1 MEKSPGPTLPSP
13 EPSDAP
19 ISHSTKLSPEP
30 LRWMNKG
37 RPAVRQINEDPW
49 QTHEAI
55 MQIFLSREVTLA
67 RRRDNNAE
75 LVNVEKLQRTSTTIK
90 PMLDF
95 MSRMSHPSFPSLR
108 ECFLHENHA
117 FLVWE
122 PLELSVSQLLALK
135 CPITESELAAIIWPV
150 GARCAGETRPWLTR
164 HRFLKAYNTCADAE
178 GRSPR

>member
-1 MEKSPGPTLPSP
+1 MDSQHRPPTMLLETSPDWTKLGSSPSRTLLSA

-19 ISHSTKLSPEP
+19 MSTSTKLSPEP

-37 RPAVRQINEDPW
+37 RPTVRQINEDPW

-122 PLELSVSQLLALK
+122 PLQLSVSQILALK
-135 CPITESELAAIIWPV
+135 CPVTESELAAIVWPV
-150 GARCAGETRPWLTR
+150 GWACW
-164 HRFLKAYNTCADAE
+164 
-178 GRSPR
+178 